1 MSLDLLAFGAHPDDL
16 ELSAGGWL
24 ALAARRGRAVGLVD
38 LTRGELA
45 TNGTVEERA
54 REAAAAAEVLG
65 ARLRENL
72 DLPDGGLSEA
82 DDAQLAAVVASIRR
96 HRPKVVLAPPADARH
111 PDHAAAGR
119 LVRRAHFFA
128 GVRRHRPDLGES
140 WRPLRLV
147 VYPERHDV
155 GADFVVDVTEVYE
168 VKRAAIACHASQV
181 GAGRPTLVNDP
192 VGLGAF
198 EARDRWWGASIGV
211 ALGEPYLLG
220 GPVPLADP
228 LAHFEAHPA
237 PPVLVPRR

>member
-24 ALAARRGRAVGLVD
+24 ALAARRGQAVGLVD

-45 TNGTVEERA
+45 TNGTVDQRA

-65 ARLRENL
+65 ARLRQNL
-72 DLPDGGLSEA
+72 ELPDGAVSDA
-82 DDAQLAAVVASIRR
+82 DDAHLAAVVGVIRR
-96 HRPKVVLAPPADARH
+96 HRPRLVLAPPADARH

-119 LVRRAHFFA
+119 LLQRAVFFA
-128 GVRRHRPDLGES
+128 GVLHHRPDLGER

-155 GADFVVDVTEVYE
+155 GADFVVDVSAVYD

-181 GAGRPTLVNDP
+181 GAGRPTMVNDP
-192 VGLGAF
+192 IGRGAF

-211 ALGEPYLLG
+211 ALGEPYVLG
-220 GPVPLADP
+220 APVPLADP

-237 PPVLVPRR
+237 PPALVPRR